1 MPIQTEQKAHTIDPI
16 VAIAEARLRAS
27 SYHAV
32 RRVRCTYDHGVL
44 ALEGRLRTF
53 FQKQLA
59 QELVA
64 NIEGVK
70 QVVNRVE
77 VISRAT

>member
-1 MPIQTEQKAHTIDPI
+1 MPAQTEHKAPATQHI
-16 VAIAEARLRAS
+16 VAIAEARLGAS

-32 RRVRCTYDHGVL
+32 RRVRCTYEQGVL
-44 ALEGRLRTF
+44 VLRGRLTSF

-64 NIEGVK
+64 DIEGVK
-70 QVVNRVE
+70 QVVNHVE
-77 VISRAT
+77 VIR

>member
-1 MPIQTEQKAHTIDPI
+1 MPIQKEQKAHTVDPI
-16 VAIAEARLRAS
+16 VAIAEARLKAS
-27 SYHAV
+27 SYHAL

-44 ALEGRLRTF
+44 ALEGHLRTF

-64 NIEGVK
+64 DLEGVK
-70 QVVNRVE
+70 QVVNRIE
-77 VISRAT
+77 VIVRAI